1 MAFALGRADGAIER
15 DEMLEATARIAAAVS
30 VPVTA
35 DIESG
40 FGDAPEDVGETVER
54 VLAAGAVGINLED
67 SAADGDEPLLPVPE
81 AAARVAAARAAASAA
96 GVRLFVNA
104 RTDVYW
110 LRLGEESSRLERT
123 IERLAA
129 YVEAGADGVF
139 APGVSAREEIA
150 RLAREL
156 DAPLNVLAGP
166 ALPPRAE
173 LAELGVARV
182 SSGSGPSRATLGLAA
197 RIADEFL
204 GAGEYARDDARARC
218 PTTRRT
224 RCSGR
229 R

>member
-1 MAFALGRADGAIER
+1 MDLTPETLDAKAQRLFALHKGELPLMLLNAWDAGSARLFEARGAAAIGTTSAGVAFALGRADGTIER
-15 DEMLEATARIAAAVS
+15 EEMLEATSRIAAAVS

-40 FGDAPEDVGETVER
+40 FGETPEDVGETVAG

-67 SAADGDEPLLPVPE
+67 GAMHGGEPLLPVAE
-81 AAARVAAARAAASAA
+81 AAARVAAARDAADGA

-139 APGVSAREEIA
+139 APGVS
-150 RLAREL
+150 
-156 DAPLNVLAGP
+156 DAGGD
-166 ALPPRAE
+166 R
-173 LAELGVARV
+173 
-182 SSGSGPSRATLGLAA
+182 
-197 RIADEFL
+197 
-204 GAGEYARDDARARC
+204 DAR
-218 PTTRRT
+218 P
-224 RCSGR
+224 
-229 R
+229 